1 MTTVDSR
8 SVIPRNL
15 GMLWLLYGVLRV
27 VAAVFLVVY
36 SSTATLMAGA
46 LMTRV
51 PNPFAMM
58 SEFHFFYLI
67 LIAYCIVCAILS
79 FFAAGA
85 LVSGQASG
93 CRFAVIAAFV
103 CLPEL
108 PLGVIL
114 GVYTLLV
121 LGPRPVAAP

>member
-1 MTTVDSR
+1 MTTVDFGTLS
-8 SVIPRNL
+8 PRNL

-27 VAAVFLVVY
+27 LAAAFLVVY

-51 PNPFAMM
+51 ANPFAMM
-58 SEFHFFYLI
+58 SEFHIFYLI

-79 FFAAGA
+79 FRAAAA
-85 LVSGQASG
+85 LMSGRGSA
-93 CRFAVIAAFV
+93 RRHAVLAAFV

-121 LGPRPVAAP
+121 VGPRPAPAS

>member
-1 MTTVDSR
+1 MTIVDSR

-93 CRFAVIAAFV
+93 RRFAVIAAFV

-121 LGPRPVAAP
+121 LGLRPVAAP